1 MPSGRHRRRSAPT
14 RAEAVYFS
22 ESERARRRA
31 NARSWDTT
39 ELGAGLNESQM
50 AGIAALISL
59 ANQAATVTRSGEMI
73 LASAESQPQQSKLQA
88 LSKRIRE
95 DQMTWNSLYLV
106 LNTGLQAAFGFMFWI
121 VAAHL
126 FSVGEVGRAT
136 ALVSASS
143 LIGSVT
149 LFGLNTGIGRY
160 LPDSHNPHALISC
173 SLTLVAACGAV
184 GALLYILLTPFI
196 APKLSFVEK
205 SPALTVGFALITS
218 TNALN
223 TLTDSVFVASRR
235 AKYSTFTDG
244 IVGGIGKVIFAFA
257 LAGAGTYGAFVA
269 STMGVVLASV
279 ASLILIFTTMHS
291 RLDLKRPLHT
301 LKPLLKFSGAN
312 YIGNVFSMVP
322 GLVVPVILLDRT
334 GAESAAYFFVVFQI
348 AQIVYAAAFALE
360 QTFLAEGSR
369 ANADM
374 RSLKRRSRRILVM
387 LCVPA
392 ALSIVGGGRWLLL
405 AFGRSYYQNG
415 YISLVILA
423 LAAGPIAANYWF
435 LTVLRLAGKLR
446 AIVGINATYAVG
458 TCLLAWVGAPHGLS
472 AVAVAWFG
480 GALIAACVAAVVSRE
495 GYVGNRRPSG
505 DSRMVNGIYG
515 PRRNTKTRPQRV
527 QRAVNPNQLDLGS

>member
-1 MPSGRHRRRSAPT
+1 MPSGRHHRRSAPT
-14 RAEAVYFS
+14 RAEAFYFS
-22 ESERARRRA
+22 ESEWAGRRA
-31 NARSWDTT
+31 NARNSNTT
-39 ELGAGLNESQM
+39 ELDAGMNERQM

-59 ANQAATVTRSGEMI
+59 ANPVATVTRSGEII
-73 LASAESQPQQSKLQA
+73 LPSAGSELQQGRLQA
-88 LSKRIRE
+88 LLGRLRE

-126 FSVGEVGRAT
+126 FSVGDVGRAS

-160 LPDSHNPHALISC
+160 LPNSHNPHALISS

-184 GALLYILLTPFI
+184 GALLYILLTPYT
-196 APKLSFVEK
+196 APGLSFVEK

-235 AKYSTFTDG
+235 AKYSAFTDG
-244 IVGGIGKVIFAFA
+244 IVGGIGKIIFAFV

-291 RLDLKRPLHT
+291 RLDLKRPLRT

-312 YIGNVFSMVP
+312 YIGNVFSMIP

-348 AQIVYAAAFALE
+348 AQIVYGAALALE

-374 RSLKRRSRRILVM
+374 RGLKRRSRRILVM
-387 LCVPA
+387 LCIPT
-392 ALSIVGGGRWLLL
+392 ALSVIGGGRWLLL

-472 AVAVAWFG
+472 AVAVAWFC
-480 GALIAACVAAVVSRE
+480 GALIAACVAAAASRE
-495 GYVGNRRPSG
+495 RRVRHRHRRPSG
-505 DSRMVNGIYG
+505 NLTLGLKGGVGKRLAMS
-515 PRRNTKTRPQRV
+515 TRPLII
-527 QRAVNPNQLDLGS
+527 NE

>member
-1 MPSGRHRRRSAPT
+1 
-14 RAEAVYFS
+14 
-22 ESERARRRA
+22 
-31 NARSWDTT
+31 
-39 ELGAGLNESQM
+39 M

-257 LAGAGTYGAFVA
+257 LAGA
-269 STMGVVLASV
+269 
-279 ASLILIFTTMHS
+279 
-291 RLDLKRPLHT
+291 
-301 LKPLLKFSGAN
+301 
-312 YIGNVFSMVP
+312 
-322 GLVVPVILLDRT
+322 
-334 GAESAAYFFVVFQI
+334 
-348 AQIVYAAAFALE
+348 
-360 QTFLAEGSR
+360 
-369 ANADM
+369 
-374 RSLKRRSRRILVM
+374 
-387 LCVPA
+387 
-392 ALSIVGGGRWLLL
+392 
-405 AFGRSYYQNG
+405 
-415 YISLVILA
+415 
-423 LAAGPIAANYWF
+423 
-435 LTVLRLAGKLR
+435 
-446 AIVGINATYAVG
+446 
-458 TCLLAWVGAPHGLS
+458 
-472 AVAVAWFG
+472 
-480 GALIAACVAAVVSRE
+480 
-495 GYVGNRRPSG
+495 
-505 DSRMVNGIYG
+505 
-515 PRRNTKTRPQRV
+515 
-527 QRAVNPNQLDLGS
+527 